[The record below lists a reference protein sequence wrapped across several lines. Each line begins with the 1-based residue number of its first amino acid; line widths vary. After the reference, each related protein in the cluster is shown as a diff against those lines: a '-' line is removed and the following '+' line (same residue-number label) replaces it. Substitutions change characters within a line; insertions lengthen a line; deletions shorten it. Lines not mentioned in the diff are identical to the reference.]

1 MMTSCMTGLQP
12 LKNLQ
17 QSPDEIKGYQGLL
30 EILEAQLGSTDKAHQ
45 ILKEVQDVFPENR
58 RHDNAAASNL
68 ADSRTHSDGHQ
79 FPQP

>member
-1 MMTSCMTGLQP
+1 
-12 LKNLQ
+12 
-17 QSPDEIKGYQGLL
+17 LL